1 MNNLLFYGTTDYGHV
16 LNASDNLKFKELSNN
31 FKNYVIT
38 FGNKNDLIDHNY
50 VNILYIKK
58 PKNLFLQYLKFY
70 FLNFSTVKKFC
81 LEKNINL
88 ISSKDPISAL
98 IPTILKIFFIKDLKI
113 IIEHHGDFL
122 NLLLNQRK
130 FKSNFFIV
138 FLSKIISSFTYKN
151 CDLIRGVEDN
161 YTITLAKK
169 YSKNYTTFPAW
180 VDYST
185 YKIQKLKRENLVFVG
200 NIIPR
205 KGVYFL
211 IEAFHKFCQNNDFK
225 EKLLIVGNNQNKE
238 YFNECLKLIK
248 DKSIKNVEFLGS
260 KSPDELSL
268 IYSSAKLLVM
278 ASSHEGLPRVLIESG
293 LCGTPSLA
301 SNIQGINDP
310 FGKHGGTI
318 LYNLD
323 DMEDFQMKLKNF
335 IEDKKLQIEL
345 QEKSNS
351 LSVNLSGKDSFL
363 NNWIEIENIIYGK

>member
-1 MNNLLFYGTTDYGHV
+1 VNNLLFYGTTDYGHV

-138 FLSKIISSFTYKN
+138 FY
-151 CDLIRGVEDN
+151 
-161 YTITLAKK
+161 
-169 YSKNYTTFPAW
+169 
-180 VDYST
+180 
-185 YKIQKLKRENLVFVG
+185 QK
-200 NIIPR
+200 
-205 KGVYFL
+205 
-211 IEAFHKFCQNNDFK
+211 
-225 EKLLIVGNNQNKE
+225 
-238 YFNECLKLIK
+238 
-248 DKSIKNVEFLGS
+248 
-260 KSPDELSL
+260 
-268 IYSSAKLLVM
+268 
-278 ASSHEGLPRVLIESG
+278 
-293 LCGTPSLA
+293 
-301 SNIQGINDP
+301 
-310 FGKHGGTI
+310 
-318 LYNLD
+318 
-323 DMEDFQMKLKNF
+323 
-335 IEDKKLQIEL
+335 
-345 QEKSNS
+345 
-351 LSVNLSGKDSFL
+351 
-363 NNWIEIENIIYGK
+363 